1 MKCAYKKFVSLSLF
15 KQHFDHFLYLV
26 WQICDWEPS
35 CMPGAQQIDN
45 IQKHHQCRYRNQ
57 IIKFWLKKDEFKNGQ
72 WFHNKMFKF
81 HLTFWAFWPK
91 LFECLQVK
99 VWSPTHP
106 TIIQYLPIFKIFETL
121 WLFTVVVWV
130 WADLILRNNLNLCKM
145 RLDFRP
151 QTQPSRGP
159 NGLKFWSKTFLC
171 SRIS

>member
-1 MKCAYKKFVSLSLF
+1 MWQRA
-15 KQHFDHFLYLV
+15 FLYAWGTTI
-26 WQICDWEPS
+26 WQYTKK
-35 CMPGAQQIDN
+35 N
-45 IQKHHQCRYRNQ
+45 HQCRYRNQ

-72 WFHNKMFKF
+72 WFHNKMFIF
-81 HLTFWAFWPK
+81 HLTFWAFRPK

-130 WADLILRNNLNLCKM
+130 LADLILRNNLNLCKM

-159 NGLKFWSKTFLC
+159 NGLKVWSKKMERHFYVQESPKKYFHRSSTASIASIKNQLFL
-171 SRIS
+171 